1 MTEPTEPSG
10 STDSAEPGASGSGE
24 SEPTDLDAMLAAA
37 GIASDE
43 ETPEGFRS
51 GFVTLVGRPNVGKS
65 TLLNQILGQ
74 KVSIVSDKPQTTRHQ
89 IRGVLH
95 RDDAQIV
102 FVDTP
107 GIHKPRTLMGERL
120 NDTATGALE
129 GIDVACLVIE
139 ANASLGPGD
148 RFVAE
153 RLPKDSV
160 LVLNKIDRADP
171 ERILAQLAKASELGF
186 SEYFP
191 ISART
196 GDGVDALVEHL
207 LSRLPEGPRW
217 YPGGEVTD
225 VPEPFMVAELVREQ
239 LLAVTR
245 EELPHSIATRVA
257 EWEWPRIR
265 VEIIVERDS
274 QKGIV
279 IGKGGS
285 VLKEVGTRVRRQLP
299 PGAFIELH
307 VTVDKDWQSK
317 AASLERLGY

>member
-1 MTEPTEPSG
+1 MTESSERTDPAEPSDG
-10 STDSAEPGASGSGE
+10 SADGATS
-24 SEPTDLDAMLAAA
+24 DLDAMLAAA
-37 GIASDE
+37 GIASDD

-171 ERILAQLAKASELGF
+171 ERILTQLAKASELSF
-186 SEYFP
+186 AEYFP

-196 GDGVDALVEHL
+196 GDGVDALVEYL

>member
-1 MTEPTEPSG
+1 
-10 STDSAEPGASGSGE
+10 
-24 SEPTDLDAMLAAA
+24 
-37 GIASDE
+37 
-43 ETPEGFRS
+43 
-51 GFVTLVGRPNVGKS
+51 VTLVGRPNVGKS

-196 GDGVDALVEHL
+196 GDGVDALVEYL

-217 YPGGEVTD
+217 YPSDEVTD